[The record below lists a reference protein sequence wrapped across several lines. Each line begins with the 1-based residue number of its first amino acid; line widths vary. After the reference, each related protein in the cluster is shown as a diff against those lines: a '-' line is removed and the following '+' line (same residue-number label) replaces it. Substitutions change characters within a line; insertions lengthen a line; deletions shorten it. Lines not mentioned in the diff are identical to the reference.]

1 MQNYKIILTFAPKL
15 KAKVLKMWQF
25 IKKYVRRYPLS
36 VVFIFIVW
44 VLSLMPFFPETGLEG
59 VPFIDKW
66 THFLMYGS
74 TCTVIWWEYVCQHQ
88 KYDAKRLFTWAW
100 LMPIIMS
107 GVLELLQEY
116 ATTTRRGEWL
126 DFMANSTGVTIGAA
140 IGILLVV
147 CYPRR

>member
-1 MQNYKIILTFAPKL
+1 
-15 KAKVLKMWQF
+15 MWQ
-25 IKKYVRRYPLS
+25 IIRNYASRYPLS
-36 VVFIFIVW
+36 VVFIVIVW

-66 THFLMYGS
+66 THFLMYGT
-74 TCTVIWWEYVCQHQ
+74 TCTAIWWEYVRQHR
-88 KYDAKRLFTWAW
+88 KIDPARLFTWAW

>member
-1 MQNYKIILTFAPKL
+1 MYEIILTFAPKL

-74 TCTVIWWEYVCQHQ
+74 TCTVIWWEYVRQHQ

-107 GVLELLQEY
+107 GILELLQEY

-147 CYPRR
+147 CYPRS